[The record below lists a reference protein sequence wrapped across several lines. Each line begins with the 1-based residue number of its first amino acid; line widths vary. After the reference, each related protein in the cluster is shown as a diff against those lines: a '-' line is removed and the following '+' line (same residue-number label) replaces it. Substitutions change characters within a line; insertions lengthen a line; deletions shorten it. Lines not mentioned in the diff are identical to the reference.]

1 MNEYISLEESK
12 VLSPEKD
19 NSLVL
24 IYELRKERIRR
35 KFTQEELARKAGLS
49 QSKLSKIENFTN
61 IPRIDTLMKI
71 ADALDTKIILSK

>member
-1 MNEYISLEESK
+1 MSLEESK

-71 ADALDTKIILSK
+71 ADALDTKIILFK

>member
-71 ADALDTKIILSK
+71 ADALDTKIILFK